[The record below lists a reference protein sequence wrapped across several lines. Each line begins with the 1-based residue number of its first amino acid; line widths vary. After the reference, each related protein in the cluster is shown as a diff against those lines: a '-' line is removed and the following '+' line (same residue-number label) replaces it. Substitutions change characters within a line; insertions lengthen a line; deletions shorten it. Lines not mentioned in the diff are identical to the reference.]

1 MNTQIPFCNCHMVF
15 SKNAIILVIFIIL
28 EILVITISLMT
39 HNLIGLG
46 IGSGVVALGISTYI
60 VVFRKPIPEERVP
73 LIVDFVY

>member
-1 MNTQIPFCNCHMVF
+1 MIC
-15 SKNAIILVIFIIL
+15 SRNAILLVIFIIL

-46 IGSGVVALGISTYI
+46 IGSGVIALGISAYI
-60 VVFRKPIPEERVP
+60 VASRKHIPEERVP

>member
-1 MNTQIPFCNCHMVF
+1 MLNLRLITMKC
-15 SKNAIILVIFIIL
+15 SRNAILFITFIIL

-46 IGSGVVALGISTYI
+46 IGSGVVALGISAYI
-60 VVFRKPIPEERVP
+60 VISREPIPEEKVP